1 MIGKDIIKKYIDNE
15 IVYLKQDI
23 EGEKRYNLGN
33 YNVSGL
39 EEDLTF
45 LTKLSES
52 DIDEITRNVNDD
64 EKLSDMIY
72 ETIHNYL
79 YDCIY
84 HKQERGKKNED

>member
-84 HKQERGKKNED
+84 HK

>member
-23 EGEKRYNLGN
+23 EGEKKYNLGN

-45 LTKLSES
+45 LTKLSEN
-52 DIDEITRNVNDD
+52 DIDEITKNVNDD

-84 HKQERGKKNED
+84 HK